1 MIGGLT
7 YSLPSHLQAQRDA
20 QADCRAVLGTLSS
33 DALRRATRPEKGCQD
48 LAVYLGD
55 TLAAVGLTAQL
66 KSRVADDS
74 ALKLTPRKLQS
85 VRSREANI
93 SGVPGQSDAVPSAQP
108 TGLASANISAAGTD
122 DGTKTVAAISLNP
135 MTLFG
140 GTDTIAA
147 ARWSRLADLTILVP
161 VGNESSSVDRLG
173 YFGIRGRV
181 NFTGLEAGDQLLKN
195 VGAAFA
201 NAVGAEAALDLQLIQ
216 AFESFPDSA
225 TIARCAAAVFASSY
239 GDSPD
244 ACLGKVTIGLDN
256 EDYEAI
262 HRSIQVAREKADAR
276 YLGLDLRFD
285 TGDPTLSGDPIKEA
299 DALQVGLAFGR
310 RSLTPNPQAVMFGI
324 QGRLG
329 VRYSDPKTESDS
341 VVWSV
346 DGAVGFEASRLTSGD
361 APVRLATGI
370 EFRYANKSDAIAER
384 QQTDNLVLRGALGIP
399 IVGGTSVTVAFTGP
413 LVGEV
418 SPTLSVNFNWG
429 LLMSNLAG
437 ASSP

>member
-1 MIGGLT
+1 
-7 YSLPSHLQAQRDA
+7 
-20 QADCRAVLGTLSS
+20 
-33 DALRRATRPEKGCQD
+33 
-48 LAVYLGD
+48 
-55 TLAAVGLTAQL
+55 
-66 KSRVADDS
+66 
-74 ALKLTPRKLQS
+74 